1 MKKIAVLLLFL
12 SGISSVSMAQK
23 VASKGEVTFQ
33 TSARCGMCKSKIER
47 DLSLSK
53 GVEKAELNLEDKKVT
68 VVYNSKKTNP
78 TKLKKTISKIGYD
91 ADDVVANQK
100 SHDALP
106 DCCQK
111 AATAH

>member
-1 MKKIAVLLLFL
+1 MKKIAVMLMFLL
-12 SGISSVSMAQK
+12 GVSSATMAQK
-23 VASKGEVTFQ
+23 AASKEEVTFQ

-68 VVYNSKKTNP
+68 IVYNTKKTNP
-78 TKLKKTISKIGYD
+78 GKLKKTISKIGYD
-91 ADDVVANQK
+91 ADEVVANQK